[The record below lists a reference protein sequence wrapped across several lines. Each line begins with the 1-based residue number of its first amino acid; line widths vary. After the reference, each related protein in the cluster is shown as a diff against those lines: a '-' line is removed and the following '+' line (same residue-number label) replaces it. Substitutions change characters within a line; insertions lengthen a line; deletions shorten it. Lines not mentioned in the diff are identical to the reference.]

1 MRADTLSLVA
11 TPLLSYPFRLAAAG
25 SVATV
30 EEGSDLQLAQELAV
44 AVLTRPGERVLVPE
58 FGIADPTFVG
68 FDDDALR
75 LHIDLFGPPVD
86 IDDVEVRYVNDRTQD
101 VVVRFQTSE

>member
-1 MRADTLSLVA
+1 MATSLIA
-11 TPLLSYPFRLAAAG
+11 YPFRLDPSG

-30 EEGSDLQLAQELAV
+30 LEGSDEQYAQELAV
-44 AVLTRPGERVLVPE
+44 AVLTRPEERVLCPD
-58 FGIADPTFVG
+58 FGVSDPVFRG

-86 IDDVEVRYVNDRTQD
+86 LDDVSVQFLDDTHED
-101 VVVRFQTSE
+101 VVVSFTS